1 MEMMKNAIYTYIK
14 FINITVYMYLLCGLI
29 DVNIA
34 LTLPD
39 SIPLAYSGKFL
50 YILPIYVQYVCLSAF
65 LPVFLSIRII
75 NYKTNER
82 ERERELVYII

>member
-14 FINITVYMYLLCGLI
+14 FINIIVYIYLLCGLI

-50 YILPIYVQYVCLSAF
+50 YILLIYVQYVYV
-65 LPVFLSIRII
+65 PVFLSIHIM
-75 NYKTNER
+75 KTNER
-82 ERERELVYII
+82 ERERVNIIEI